1 MDEKEQYQEL
11 VSAELAAERAS
22 EEEALKYVHQDRRYV
37 GTKETLGYVLND
49 FSNGFNIGKYQ
60 NRFIW
65 DVVKIDFMIA
75 AKVNVFTGLWDIIND
90 MFIGAIVDKTRTR
103 WGKFKPYLV
112 FLSAPLTL
120 IGSLYWFMPF
130 FFPDTAVDYLPK
142 LIYYFTYGVVM
153 ETAGT
158 FTGIAA
164 SGLLNTITPH
174 PVDRTRLIIM
184 AQFWSGW
191 MGEKLPE
198 LLMGLFID
206 LINHSIIKWKLRD
219 LFVVMGLLTAV
230 VNCAG
235 SLFFFIVTRERV
247 QQSIDKPSLLQGF
260 KAIVTNIP
268 VLIITLSNFL
278 GGFGVG
284 MGRSN
289 YYIDVLGM
297 ATLETIVG
305 IPASPVS
312 TISYALVKPLRK
324 KFSTKAIWIGE
335 NIYTSCCW
343 LAVFGI
349 GSINKNFMKL
359 KVMIPTFMLEEFIE
373 MWVYGI
379 RHVIGPELN
388 NEAMDY
394 CEWKNGYRMEAMTGV
409 ARGLVGKLQGIGMNI
424 VQNVIMSKIGYIQG
438 KTIGTQKIS
447 TKWWLFAMG
456 TGIPV
461 ITSSLGILPKF
472 FYPLTGP
479 RRERMYADLV
489 ERRKKMVSRVTAAG
503 DDKEELARIAESE
516 LKGEYVQNKSLDK
529 KFHSSDK

>member
-1 MDEKEQYQEL
+1 MDEREEYEKLLNEER
-11 VSAELAAERAS
+11 ETERLA

-37 GTKETLGYVLND
+37 GTKETLGYVLNE
-49 FSNGFNIGKYQ
+49 FSNKFNIGQYQ

-75 AKVNVFTGLWDIIND
+75 AKVQIFTGIWDIIND

-130 FFPDTAVDYLPK
+130 FFPDTAVDYVPK
-142 LIYYFTYGVVM
+142 LIYYFALGVVG

-164 SGLLNTITPH
+164 HGLLNTITPH
-174 PVDRTRLIIM
+174 PLDRTRLITM
-184 AQFWSGW
+184 ANFWSGW
-191 MGEKLPE
+191 MGDKLPE

-206 LINHSIIKWKLRD
+206 LINHHIIKWKLRD
-219 LFVVMGLLTAV
+219 LFVGMGLTCAIIS
-230 VNCAG
+230 CAG
-235 SLFFFIVTRERV
+235 SMFFFLVTRERV
-247 QQSIDKPSLLQGF
+247 QQSIHKPSIMQGF
-260 KAIVTNIP
+260 KAIFTNIP
-268 VLIITLSNFL
+268 VLIITLSEFL

-297 ATLETIVG
+297 ATLQTIVG

-312 TISYALVKPLRK
+312 TISYALIKPLRK
-324 KFSTKAIWIGE
+324 RFSTKFLWIGE
-335 NIYTSCCW
+335 NIYTDLCW
-343 LAVFGI
+343 LTVFGI
-349 GSINKNFMKL
+349 GSFNKNFMKL

-373 MWVYGI
+373 MWVYAL
-379 RHVIGPELN
+379 RRVIGPELN
-388 NEAMDY
+388 NESMDY

-409 ARGLVGKLQGIGMNI
+409 AKGLVGKLQGIGMNI
-424 VQNVIMSKIGYIQG
+424 VQNIIMAKIGYIQG

-447 TKWWLFAMG
+447 TKYWLFAMG
-456 TGIPV
+456 TGIPI
-461 ITSSLGILPKF
+461 ITSSLGIIPKF

-479 RRERMYADLV
+479 KRDRMYADLV

-503 DDKEELARIAESE
+503 DDKEELARIAIAE
-516 LKGEYVQNKSLDK
+516 LKGEYVKNKEIK
-529 KFHSSDK
+529 